1 MEGAEGTDSPGGAPD
16 TFLPS
21 GAPAR
26 FCLDG
31 GVDTI
36 REEVGYRPEYTN
48 RAGNHGIHR
57 LVARASGMKI
67 VSGFYLFLCQF

>member
-26 FCLDG
+26 FGLDG

-48 RAGNHGIHR
+48 RAAIMEYIDWLRGHPE
-57 LVARASGMKI
+57 
-67 VSGFYLFLCQF
+67 